1 MKDFILEI
9 PKWEGKIV
17 FSEEVIT
24 LFLVIVA
31 LIAGV
36 LLCFWGY
43 RYLQTMVLILWGCLC
58 GMFGYKIGSDMTGN
72 EILQMCIFVILLSN
86 AVSEF
91 MTLSYSSFLVCVC
104 YI

>member
-36 LLCFWGY
+36 LLCFWG
-43 RYLQTMVLILWGCLC
+43 
-58 GMFGYKIGSDMTGN
+58 GSIVRRQFAM
-72 EILQMCIFVILLSN
+72 L
-86 AVSEF
+86 
-91 MTLSYSSFLVCVC
+91 
-104 YI
+104 